1 MKPPTLT
8 LLAGPNGAG
17 KSTYA
22 PENLQ
27 ELVAA
32 GAFLNADDMAR
43 DLRADDVQA
52 VAMRAGRQML
62 SRREAMLAEGRSFC
76 VETTIATRT
85 LLNFA
90 GRARSLRYRLRLIF
104 LFTSHSSLN
113 ESRVKQRV
121 MLGGHNIDTDTIR
134 RRHRRG
140 LKYLPEYWTSADEAI
155 VLDAR
160 TRTPTAIV
168 QKIDD
173 VVQIQDAQ
181 RLVVLNARIVASA
194 GRALGR

>member
-1 MKPPTLT
+1 MSPPTLT

-22 PENLQ
+22 RESLQ
-27 ELVAA
+27 ELVAS

-62 SRREAMLAEGRSFC
+62 LTRETMLMEGRSFC
-76 VETTIATRT
+76 VVTTIATHT

-90 GRARSLRYRLRLIF
+90 GKARSLGYRLRLIF
-104 LFTSHSSLN
+104 LFTSRSSLN

-140 LKYLPEYWTSADEAI
+140 LRYLPEYWAEADEAI

-160 TRTPTAIV
+160 TRTPMAIV
-168 QKIDD
+168 QKIEG
-173 VVQIQDAQ
+173 VVEIRDAE
-181 RLVVLNARIVASA
+181 RFAVLNARIVAS
-194 GRALGR
+194 GGQALRS

>member
-1 MKPPTLT
+1 MNTPVLT

-22 PENLQ
+22 QTNLQ
-27 ELVAA
+27 ELAGQ
-32 GAFLNADDMAR
+32 GAFLNVDDMAR
-43 DLRADDVQA
+43 DLRVDDVQS

-62 SRREAMLAEGRSFC
+62 STREAMLVESRSFC
-76 VETTIATRT
+76 LEMTIATHT

-90 GRARSLRYRLRLIF
+90 AKARSRGYRLRLIF
-104 LFTSHSSLN
+104 LFTSHSNLN
-113 ESRVKQRV
+113 ESRVKHRV

-140 LKYLPEYWTSADEAI
+140 LRYLPEYWAKADEAF

-160 TRTPTAIV
+160 SRRSTVIV
-168 QKIDD
+168 QKIDGM
-173 VVQIQDAQ
+173 VQVEDAA
-181 RLVVLNARIVASA
+181 RFTLLDTRIVDS
-194 GRALGR
+194 GGSPLSS

>member
-1 MKPPTLT
+1 MSAPVLT

-22 PENLQ
+22 RENLQ
-27 ELVAA
+27 ELAAA

-43 DLRADDVQA
+43 DLDADDVQA

-62 SRREAMLAEGRSFC
+62 STREVLLSEGRSFC
-76 VETTIATRT
+76 VETTMATRT

-90 GRARSLRYRLRLIF
+90 GRARSRGYSLRLIF
-104 LFTSHSSLN
+104 LFTAHSSLN

-140 LKYLPEYWTSADEAI
+140 LMHLPEYWAEADDAI
-155 VLDAR
+155 VLDVR
-160 TRTPTAIV
+160 TRIPTAIV
-168 QKIDD
+168 QKIDGTVEIRD
-173 VVQIQDAQ
+173 SSRFA
-181 RLVVLNARIVASA
+181 VLNARIVAS
-194 GRALGR
+194 GGKALRG